1 MTAGGTAGAELG
13 LSGRTLRC
21 CRCLSDLTLELLCTH
36 GRACFCAFRRGA
48 PGLGPGT
55 MDEFVTEEEE
65 PWYDQQDLEQDLH
78 LAAELG
84 KTLLERNK
92 ELEDSLQQMYITN
105 EEQVQEIEYLS
116 KQLDVL
122 RDMNEQHAKVYEQL
136 DGTARDLERT
146 NHTLVSDSK
155 NSQHKIESL
164 SGSIEVLQKQVET
177 LTGQLE
183 QLRSME
189 QLRVRREKRERRKT
203 IHSFPCLRELCTAPK
218 YEDEFVVGRAESFSV
233 DAQQQQP
240 PREEE
245 NRQLR
250 EAVSALRAAI
260 RAERGRREAV
270 EKESGLLLAEFSR
283 LQTRVQDAE
292 SCQVRVR
299 ELEVELLELQQLRR
313 TRTFLLSSDEDGLTL
328 TQTVLHSTPETD
340 TFIEG
345 PLEGDMADTGG
356 GVRESAQGSGQG
368 AGGEALPDSSPVRKS
383 CSDTA
388 LNAIVA
394 RDASGRR
401 RGSYALHANSVRKR
415 GMSIL
420 REVDEQYHALLEK
433 YEELLGKCR
442 RHEESMCHAEV
453 QTSRP
458 VSRDPSMRDCAA
470 GPVPAAPPT
479 TPTQRSPST
488 PEAMESISRQVEAVD
503 QRLGQSTPEYKT
515 LFKEIF
521 SRIQKT
527 KMDIKATKAA
537 KAKGKSSKGKR

>member
-1 MTAGGTAGAELG
+1 
-13 LSGRTLRC
+13 
-21 CRCLSDLTLELLCTH
+21 
-36 GRACFCAFRRGA
+36 
-48 PGLGPGT
+48 

-65 PWYDQQDLEQDLH
+65 PWYDQRDLEQDLH

-136 DGTARDLERT
+136 DDTARQLENT
-146 NHTLVSDSK
+146 NQTLVMDSK
-155 NSQHKIESL
+155 ASQQKIESL
-164 SGSIEVLQKQVET
+164 TGTIEALQNQVES
-177 LTGQLE
+177 LSRKVE
-183 QLRSME
+183 QLRSVE
-189 QLRVRREKRERRKT
+189 QLRVKREKRERRKT
-203 IHSFPCLRELCTAPK
+203 IHSFPCLKELCTAPR
-218 YEDEFVVGRAESFSV
+218 YEDEFVVGRAESFTMEPKR
-233 DAQQQQP
+233 QP
-240 PREEE
+240 FEEDS
-245 NRQLR
+245 QHLR

-260 RAERGRREAV
+260 RTERGRREGV
-270 EKESGLLLAEFSR
+270 EKECNLMLADFSR

-292 SCQVRVR
+292 NCQARVQ
-299 ELEVELLELQQLRR
+299 ELEVELRELQQLRR
-313 TRTFLLSSDEDGLTL
+313 TRTFILGNEDDGVNL
-328 TQTVLHSTPETD
+328 TQTVLNSTPETD
-340 TFIEG
+340 TFLDGEV
-345 PLEGDMADTGG
+345 GDIGG
-356 GVRESAQGSGQG
+356 GVREKMTGGPG
-368 AGGEALPDSSPVRKS
+368 VNGEALPASNPVRKS

-388 LNAIVA
+388 LNAIIA
-394 RDASGRR
+394 RDASGHR

-442 RHEESMCHAEV
+442 RHEESLCHAGV

-458 VSRDPSMRDCAA
+458 VSRDPSMKDCAMGYA
-470 GPVPAAPPT
+470 PALPA
-479 TPTQRSPST
+479 TPTQSPST
-488 PEAMESISRQVEAVD
+488 PEAIEMIGKQVEAVD
-503 QRLGQSTPEYKT
+503 KRLGQNTPEYKA

-527 KMDIKATKAA
+527 KMDIKATKSA
-537 KAKGKSSKGKR
+537 KSSKSSKSNKSSK

>member
-1 MTAGGTAGAELG
+1 
-13 LSGRTLRC
+13 
-21 CRCLSDLTLELLCTH
+21 
-36 GRACFCAFRRGA
+36 
-48 PGLGPGT
+48 
-55 MDEFVTEEEE
+55 MDDFVTEEEE

-136 DGTARDLERT
+136 DGTARELERT
-146 NHTLVSDSK
+146 NHTLVHDSRS
-155 NSQHKIESL
+155 SQHRIEGL
-164 SGSIEVLQKQVET
+164 TGSIEVLQRQVET

-233 DAQQQQP
+233 DTQQQ

-245 NRQLR
+245 NQQLR
-250 EAVSALRAAI
+250 EAVSTLRAAI
-260 RAERGRREAV
+260 RTERGRREAV

-292 SCQVRVR
+292 SCQARVR

-313 TRTFLLSSDEDGLTL
+313 TRTYLLSSDEDGLTL
-328 TQTVLHSTPETD
+328 TQTVLQSTPEMD

-345 PLEGDMADTGG
+345 DVDNTGG
-356 GVRESAQGSGQG
+356 GVREAAQGSSEG

-442 RHEESMCHAEV
+442 RHEESLCHAEV

-458 VSRDPSMRDCAA
+458 VSRDPSMKDCAM
-470 GPVPAAPPT
+470 GPIPAPPPT
-479 TPTQRSPST
+479 TPTQQSPST
-488 PEAMESISRQVEAVD
+488 PEAIESISRQVEAVD
-503 QRLGQSTPEYKT
+503 KRLGQNTPEYKT

-537 KAKGKSSKGKR
+537 KAKGKSGKSSKR

>member
-1 MTAGGTAGAELG
+1 MQGGVLP
-13 LSGRTLRC
+13 L
-21 CRCLSDLTLELLCTH
+21 H
-36 GRACFCAFRRGA
+36 
-48 PGLGPGT
+48 
-55 MDEFVTEEEE
+55 
-65 PWYDQQDLEQDLH
+65 LH

-116 KQLDVL
+116 KQLEVL

-146 NHTLVSDSK
+146 NHTLVTDSK
-155 NSQHKIESL
+155 ASQQKIERLTGTIEALQNQVESL
-164 SGSIEVLQKQVET
+164 SGQV
-177 LTGQLE
+177 E

-203 IHSFPCLRELCTAPK
+203 IHSFPCLRELCT
-218 YEDEFVVGRAESFSV
+218 DEFVVGRAESFTV
-233 DAQQQQP
+233 DAKRQP
-240 PREEE
+240 FEEE
-245 NRQLR
+245 NQHLR
-250 EAVSALRAAI
+250 EAVSALRAAV
-260 RAERGRREAV
+260 RTERGRREGV
-270 EKESGLLLAEFSR
+270 ERECNVLLAEFSR

-292 SCQVRVR
+292 GCQARVR
-299 ELEVELLELQQLRR
+299 ELEVELQELQQLRR
-313 TRTFLLSSDEDGLTL
+313 ARTFLLS
-328 TQTVLHSTPETD
+328 V
-340 TFIEG
+340 EG
-345 PLEGDMADTGG
+345 GETGG
-356 GVRESAQGSGQG
+356 GVREETEGGG
-368 AGGEALPDSSPVRKS
+368 GVGGEALPESSPVRKS

-442 RHEESMCHAEV
+442 PPRGESVPCRGPDFPTSLPRPIHEGLRHGPH
-453 QTSRP
+453 
-458 VSRDPSMRDCAA
+458 PSA
-470 GPVPAAPPT
+470 
-479 TPTQRSPST
+479 
-488 PEAMESISRQVEAVD
+488 AVD
-503 QRLGQSTPEYKT
+503 KRLGQNTPEYKA

-537 KAKGKSSKGKR
+537 KTSKSGKSGKSSKH

>member
-1 MTAGGTAGAELG
+1 MLVSLLPPISVST
-13 LSGRTLRC
+13 R
-21 CRCLSDLTLELLCTH
+21 DLFIHL
-36 GRACFCAFRRGA
+36 
-48 PGLGPGT
+48 
-55 MDEFVTEEEE
+55 FVNVSLI
-65 PWYDQQDLEQDLH
+65 PDLH

-116 KQLDVL
+116 KQLEVL

-136 DGTARDLERT
+136 DGTARELEHT
-146 NHTLVSDSK
+146 NHTLVTDSK
-155 NSQHKIESL
+155 ASQQKIESL
-164 SGSIEVLQKQVET
+164 TGTIDALQNQVASLSE
-177 LTGQLE
+177 QVE

-203 IHSFPCLRELCTAPK
+203 IHSFPCLRELCTAPR
-218 YEDEFVVGRAESFSV
+218 YLFFFPQSSLANS
-233 DAQQQQP
+233 QP
-240 PREEE
+240 FEEE
-245 NRQLR
+245 NQHLR
-250 EAVSALRAAI
+250 EAVSALRAAV
-260 RAERGRREAV
+260 RTERGRREGV
-270 EKESGLLLAEFSR
+270 EKECSLLLAEFSR

-292 SCQVRVR
+292 SCQGRVQ
-299 ELEVELLELQQLRR
+299 ELEVELQELQQL
-313 TRTFLLSSDEDGLTL
+313 
-328 TQTVLHSTPETD
+328 TPETD
-340 TFIEG
+340 TF
-345 PLEGDMADTGG
+345 LEVEVGETGG
-356 GVRESAQGSGQG
+356 GVREEKEGGG
-368 AGGEALPDSSPVRKS
+368 GVGGEALPESSPVRKS

-442 RHEESMCHAEV
+442 RHEESLCHAGV

-458 VSRDPSMRDCAA
+458 
-470 GPVPAAPPT
+470 
-479 TPTQRSPST
+479 
-488 PEAMESISRQVEAVD
+488 SISKQVEAVD
-503 QRLGQSTPEYKT
+503 KRLGQNTPEYKA

-527 KMDIKATKAA
+527 KMDIKATKSI
-537 KAKGKSSKGKR
+537 KIHSSALFDN

>member
-1 MTAGGTAGAELG
+1 M
-13 LSGRTLRC
+13 LSPGRM
-21 CRCLSDLTLELLCTH
+21 E
-36 GRACFCAFRRGA
+36 
-48 PGLGPGT
+48 
-55 MDEFVTEEEE
+55 EFITEEEE

-105 EEQVQEIEYLS
+105 EEQVQEIEYLM

-122 RDMNEQHAKVYEQL
+122 RDMNEQHARVYEQL
-136 DGTARDLERT
+136 DGTARELEGT
-146 NHTLVSDSK
+146 NLSLVTDSK
-155 NSQHKIESL
+155 ASQQKIERLTVTIEALQNQVESL
-164 SGSIEVLQKQVET
+164 STQA
-177 LTGQLE
+177 E

-189 QLRVRREKRERRKT
+189 QLRVKREKRERRKT
-203 IHSFPCLRELCTAPK
+203 IHSFPCLRELCTAPR
-218 YEDEFVVGRAESFSV
+218 YEDEFVVGRAESFTV
-233 DAQQQQP
+233 EAKRQP
-240 PREEE
+240 FQEE
-245 NRQLR
+245 NQHLR
-250 EAVSALRAAI
+250 EAVSALRAAV
-260 RAERGRREAV
+260 RAERAQREGV
-270 EKESGLLLAEFSR
+270 EKECNLLVAEFSR

-292 SCQVRVR
+292 SCQARVR
-299 ELEVELLELQQLRR
+299 ELEGELQELQQLRR
-313 TRTFLLSSDEDGLTL
+313 ARTFLMGGEDDGVAL
-328 TQTVLHSTPETD
+328 TQTVLSITPETD
-340 TFIEG
+340 TF
-345 PLEGDMADTGG
+345 LEVGVGESGG
-356 GVRESAQGSGQG
+356 GVREDTKGGVG
-368 AGGEALPDSSPVRKS
+368 VGGEALPESNPVRKS

-442 RHEESMCHAEV
+442 RHEESLCHAGV

-470 GPVPAAPPT
+470 DPAPAPPP
-479 TPTQRSPST
+479 TPTQSPST
-488 PEAMESISRQVEAVD
+488 PEALESIGRQVEAVD
-503 QRLGQSTPEYKT
+503 KRLGQNTPEYKA

-537 KAKGKSSKGKR
+537 KVSKSGKSSKH